1 MSNSNLKVLR
11 TEVINVDDIV
21 QLIENTSY
29 DAQFEVDEVFEEDAE
44 VLDAED
50 TLLLALYREN
60 LCTDADIDRV
70 REAYLGGYEKP
81 ADWAW
86 QYLEDS
92 GVIGE
97 TPESLHSYLDLDA
110 WASDA
115 RISGDVVFVEKS
127 GLTYVFSGH

>member
-1 MSNSNLKVLR
+1 MSNSNLTVLR
-11 TEVINVDDIV
+11 AEVISVDDIIL
-21 QLIENTSY
+21 LIENTPY
-29 DAQFEVDEVFEEDAE
+29 DAQFEVDEIFEDDAE
-44 VLDAED
+44 ILDAED

-60 LCTDADIDRV
+60 LRTDADIDSV
-70 REAYLGGYEKP
+70 REAYLGEYKKP
-81 ADWAW
+81 SDWAW
-86 QYLEDS
+86 QFLEDS

-97 TPESLHSYLDLDA
+97 TPECLHSYLDLDA